1 MEESNIFESAP
12 QRGDTTQGFHDFKLL
27 KTTANA
33 TLYLAFKAGKRFLIK
48 TTKDNTEQ
56 QSKMLYREY
65 QLSIGCD
72 HPHLVHIYTVE
83 EGLPFG
89 TGLVMEYIEGRTLKE
104 YLAEKPSKKE
114 RERIFSELLSAVGYL
129 HKRGIIH
136 NDLKPENILI
146 THADNTLKLI
156 DFGLADS
163 DAEYAMRTLGCT
175 PRYASP
181 ELQAQAGAID
191 ARSDIFSVGVL
202 MQEIF
207 GSSSI
212 SARCTKANPERRYAN
227 IEALQ
232 RAWHNRKRPQRVLL
246 GVVTVAIFV
255 LPLIFTGQ
263 MKLAEQEEANEREQ
277 LSLQIEREVERVN
290 TIATN
295 LEQERLAEH
304 NEKNEREELLR
315 QIECEVERVNT
326 IATDLE
332 QERRAEHNEK
342 NEREEFLQQIERKVE
357 RVNTI
362 ATDLEQERRAEH
374 NEKNEREEFL
384 RQIERKVERTYAIA
398 ADSVA
403 REVYYEFAIC
413 HFEVLCEELSRY
425 QSEHIATIADSEF
438 NNLATNC
445 YIHTLNKHNG
455 RLMEQIDSLP
465 KIFDSDLSMEEKNF
479 YFSLLQER
487 KPYRPY

>member
-33 TLYLAFKAGKRFLIK
+33 TLYLALKAGKRFLIK

-56 QSKMLYREY
+56 QSKMLSREY

-277 LSLQIEREVERVN
+277 LSQQIERE
-290 TIATN
+290 
-295 LEQERLAEH
+295 
-304 NEKNEREELLR
+304 
-315 QIECEVERVNT
+315 
-326 IATDLE
+326 
-332 QERRAEHNEK
+332 
-342 NEREEFLQQIERKVE
+342 VE

>member
-1 MEESNIFESAP
+1 MQEESNIFAVAP
-12 QRGDTTQGFHDFKLL
+12 EKGDGEQGFHDFKLL

-33 TLYLAFKAGKRFLIK
+33 SLYLAFKAGKRFLIK

-56 QSKMLYREY
+56 QSKILYREY

-72 HPHLVHIYTVE
+72 HPHLVHIYTIE

-89 TGLVMEYIEGRTLKE
+89 TGLVMEYIEGRTLDK

-129 HKRGIIH
+129 HKRGVIH
-136 NDLKPENILI
+136 NDLKPENILV

-163 DAEYAMRTLGCT
+163 DAEYALRTLGCT

-181 ELQAQAGAID
+181 ELQARAEVID
-191 ARSDIFSVGVL
+191 ARSDIYSVGVL

-207 GSSSI
+207 GTSSI

-227 IEALQ
+227 IAALQ
-232 RAWHNRKRPQRVLL
+232 RAWQNRKRPQKVLL
-246 GVVTVAIFV
+246 GVVAAVILALPFIF
-255 LPLIFTGQ
+255 LGQ
-263 MKLAEQEEANEREQ
+263 TKLAERNERIEREQ
-277 LSLQIEREVERVN
+277 LSQQIER
-290 TIATN
+290 
-295 LEQERLAEH
+295 
-304 NEKNEREELLR
+304 
-315 QIECEVERVNT
+315 EVERVNT

-342 NEREEFLQQIERKVE
+342 NEREEFLQQIEREVE

-374 NEKNEREEFL
+374 NEINEREEFL

-403 REVYYEFAIC
+403 REVYYEFAIR

-438 NNLATNC
+438 NNLATNR
-445 YIHTLNKHNG
+445 YIHTLNKHND

-465 KIFDSDLSMEEKNF
+465 KIFGSDLPMEEKNF
-479 YFSLLQER
+479 YFSLLEER
-487 KPYRPY
+487 KPYRPYRAE

>member
-33 TLYLAFKAGKRFLIK
+33 TLYLALKAGKRFLIK

-56 QSKMLYREY
+56 QSKMLSREY

-181 ELQAQAGAID
+181 ELQARAGAID

-212 SARCTKANPERRYAN
+212 SACCTKANPERRYAN

-246 GVVTVAIFV
+246 GVVAVAIFV

-277 LSLQIEREVERVN
+277 LSQQIEREVERVN

-342 NEREEFLQQIERKVE
+342 NEREEFL
-357 RVNTI
+357 
-362 ATDLEQERRAEH
+362 
-374 NEKNEREEFL
+374 

-398 ADSVA
+398 ADSIA

-413 HFEVLCEELSRY
+413 HFEVLVEELSRY
-425 QSEHIATIADSEF
+425 QSEHIATIADAGF
-438 NNLATNC
+438 NNLATNR
-445 YIHTLNKHNG
+445 YIHAFSKHND

-465 KIFDSDLSMEEKNF
+465 KIFGSDLPMEEKNF
-479 YFSLLQER
+479 YFSLLEER
-487 KPYRPY
+487 KPYRPYRAE

>member
-1 MEESNIFESAP
+1 
-12 QRGDTTQGFHDFKLL
+12 
-27 KTTANA
+27 
-33 TLYLAFKAGKRFLIK
+33 
-48 TTKDNTEQ
+48 
-56 QSKMLYREY
+56 
-65 QLSIGCD
+65 
-72 HPHLVHIYTVE
+72 
-83 EGLPFG
+83 
-89 TGLVMEYIEGRTLKE
+89 
-104 YLAEKPSKKE
+104 
-114 RERIFSELLSAVGYL
+114 
-129 HKRGIIH
+129 
-136 NDLKPENILI
+136 
-146 THADNTLKLI
+146 
-156 DFGLADS
+156 
-163 DAEYAMRTLGCT
+163 
-175 PRYASP
+175 
-181 ELQAQAGAID
+181 
-191 ARSDIFSVGVL
+191 

-277 LSLQIEREVERVN
+277 LSQQIEREVERVN

-342 NEREEFLQQIERKVE
+342 NEREEFL
-357 RVNTI
+357 
-362 ATDLEQERRAEH
+362 
-374 NEKNEREEFL
+374 

-398 ADSVA
+398 ADSIA

-413 HFEVLCEELSRY
+413 HFEVLVEELSRY
-425 QSEHIATIADSEF
+425 QSEHIATIADAGF
-438 NNLATNC
+438 NNLATNR
-445 YIHTLNKHNG
+445 YIHAFSKHND